1 MINTEFLDSEK
12 KGVDIPA
19 GDMQIFDYV
28 SPPLVSGTYKITTTQ
43 QLLWDKEN
51 INQSYTKDQEF
62 SVSGPRFKLDP
73 ADIHSVFPPAAGN
86 GDFTNVLPHIVLNK
100 RTLPWER
107 TTDDKPPENP
117 PVPWMALLV
126 LDETELCKDKET
138 DPESCKI
145 KNTTVEKVLKP
156 GDNILPP
163 QDLKDVSE
171 IDKQK
176 ACLAVDI
183 PGDIFKNI
191 IPAYDELPWLTHA
204 REVNMAHKEIFGL
217 NAEGWFSVVVANRF
231 SKPGV
236 KNFVCLVSLEGFK
249 DYLHGGTKK
258 VPEGYSVRMFCLATW
273 NYTAEPEKG
282 ENFMNLMAELDTGL
296 LRVPKAPAQIDT
308 DEEKL
313 VKAAFNDGYAS
324 LNYHLRH
331 GEKTGAWYRGPFTP
345 VILKKAELPD
355 FFSAEAAAIYNQYT
369 GLFDLSYAVAWQI
382 GRLLALSD
390 RSFSTNMLKWRR
402 KCLRNIDMLLER
414 IENKKSL
421 NGVLQLPD
429 NKKELLD
436 ERLIKDKV
444 EEFLTTTFAHR
455 AAPPVSKSK
464 KKTVPLF
471 KACDF
476 TGVLEHKKEYPGI
489 ISREEWL
496 NTLASGK
503 SILEELRDKIFNT
516 QSRKIPSKKE
526 EG

>member
-19 GDMQIFDYV
+19 GTMQIFDYV
-28 SPPLVSGTYKITTTQ
+28 SPPLVSGTYKIKTTQ
-43 QLLWDKEN
+43 RLLWDKEK
-51 INQSYTKDQEF
+51 IDQSYPKDQEF

-73 ADIHSVFPPAAGN
+73 ADIHSVFPPAAGK

-107 TTDDKPPENP
+107 TMDDKPPENP
-117 PVPWMALLV
+117 PIPWMALFL
-126 LDETELCKDKET
+126 LDETEISGVK
-138 DPESCKI
+138 S
-145 KNTTVEKVLKP
+145 TTVESVLNP
-156 GDNILPP
+156 GDKILAPRG
-163 QDLKDVSE
+163 LRDVSE

-183 PGDIFKNI
+183 PGNIFKNI
-191 IPAYDELPWLTHA
+191 VPAYDELPWLTHA

-236 KNFVCLVSLEGFK
+236 KNFACLVSLEGFR
-249 DYLHGGTKK
+249 DYLYGGTKK
-258 VPEGYSVRMFCLATW
+258 VPDDYSVRLFCLATW
-273 NYTAEPEKG
+273 NYTAEAEKG

-296 LRVPKAPAQIDT
+296 LRVPKAPAQT
-308 DEEKL
+308 GSDEEKL

-324 LNYHLRH
+324 LNYNLRH

-345 VILKKAELPD
+345 VIVKKVDLPD
-355 FFSAEAAAIYNQYT
+355 FFSAEAAAIYNQKT

-390 RSFSTNMLKWRR
+390 RSFSTDMMKWRR
-402 KCLRNIDMLLER
+402 KCLRDIDMLLER

-436 ERLIKDKV
+436 ERLIRNKV

-455 AAPPVSKSK
+455 AAPPPGKSK
-464 KKTVPLF
+464 KKTIPLF
-471 KACDF
+471 KARDF
-476 TGVLEHKKEYPGI
+476 TGVLEHKKEYPGV

-503 SILEELRDKIFNT
+503 SIQAALEEKIFGT
-516 QSRKIPSKKE
+516 
-526 EG
+526 